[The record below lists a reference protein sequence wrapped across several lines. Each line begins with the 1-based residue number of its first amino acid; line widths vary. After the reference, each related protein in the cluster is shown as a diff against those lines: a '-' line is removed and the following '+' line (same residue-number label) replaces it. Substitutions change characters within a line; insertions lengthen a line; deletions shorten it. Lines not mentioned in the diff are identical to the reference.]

1 MAEVK
6 ALLDGYRRFYHKHFR
21 GADATLPALA
31 AKGQTPKTLIIAC
44 SDSRVDPAII
54 TDAEPGEIFVIRNV
68 ANLVPPFQP
77 EATSYHGTSAA
88 LEFGVQHLQVKH
100 IVVLGHSGCAG
111 IDALLHCT
119 PEQADFSFIRPW
131 VNIASKARDYTEN
144 VLGSVDHKDAC
155 PTCEQQAVLVSLQNL
170 QTFPWVQEK
179 LDAGTLKLHGWY
191 FHLASGQLKTWH
203 HQENRFCA
211 VDVTSEE

>member
-6 ALLDGYRRFYHKHFR
+6 ALLNGYRRFYQKHFR
-21 GADATLPALA
+21 RGGATLPALA
-31 AKGQTPKTLIIAC
+31 AQGQTPKTLIIAC

-77 EATSYHGTSAA
+77 EAKSYHGTSAA
-88 LEFGVQHLQVKH
+88 LEFGVQHLHVKH

-111 IDALLHCT
+111 IGALLHGT

-131 VNIASKARDYTEN
+131 VNIARKARNYTEN
-144 VLGSVDHKDAC
+144 VLGSVDHPDAC
-155 PTCEQQAVLVSLQNL
+155 PTCEQQAVLISLQNL

-179 LDAGTLKLHGWY
+179 LDAGTLQLHGWY
-191 FHLASGQLKTWH
+191 FHLANGQLKTWD
-203 HQENRFCA
+203 HQENRFCT
-211 VDVTSEE
+211 VDVDAS